1 MMIYPSALDYK
12 AAVLAPQQFL
22 LDPVL
27 RATTPV
33 LRKGSMAEPYQISGG
48 FARVYKFKDANG
60 KFYAFRC
67 WSADIGD
74 TALIYQG
81 ITEYLRHLNA
91 ACFIDFHFRSDAIL
105 VNGAS
110 YPGMRMDWVEAP
122 ALQQFAY
129 INLNNPAMLEACAE
143 EFLNV
148 ARYMHSVNVAHGDL
162 QGDNIKVLTAGGMP
176 RILLIDYDTMYVP
189 SLHDRPAVSSGLA
202 SYQHPRRGQST
213 RVTVKDDY
221 FSELVIYLGLIGL
234 ARCPSV
240 RQRFGRV
247 APDKDFVFSAQD
259 FAMPLQSLV
268 FNQLQRE
275 GDAEIRLLTSALM
288 RACGATR
295 IDQLKPLEVVLA
307 EGELAVEANDTSLT
321 PSIFEIQK
329 NVSRRVEEEQWI
341 NPDVDKSVFKGPPPI
356 EPPPL
361 NPEDRLQKVVQT
373 TGSGRIVQQQS
384 KSSSGNQA
392 RWALL
397 MLVIIA
403 LLAVIFYAVTNH
415 ESTPTPDAQ
424 PQTQQPAYTP
434 PPAPVDTS
442 WNLRMD
448 RDTNICRVQAAAS
461 KTQYGDAL
469 VNALT
474 RVEACEKASSYMSYE
489 PGDTQYCHDYT
500 AATRKNCADVGVT
513 LPEKSAY

>member
-33 LRKGSMAEPYQISGG
+33 LRKGAIAEPYQISGG

-74 TALIYQG
+74 TAKIYEG

-91 ACFIDFHFRSDAIL
+91 ACFIDFHFKTQSIL
-105 VNGAS
+105 VNGTS

-129 INLNNPAMLEACAE
+129 MNLNNPAMLEACAE

-148 ARYMHSVNVAHGDL
+148 ARYMHSVSVAHGDL
-162 QGDNIKVLTAGGMP
+162 QGDNIKVLTEGGTP

-202 SYQHPRRGQST
+202 SYQHPRRGLST

-240 RQRFGRV
+240 RKRFGRV
-247 APDKDFVFSAQD
+247 APDKDLIFSAQD

-275 GDAEIRLLTSALM
+275 GDAEVRLLTNALM
-288 RACGATR
+288 RACGAAR
-295 IDQLKPLEVVLA
+295 IDQLKPLEAVLA
-307 EGELAVEANDTSLT
+307 ESEYAVEANDPALT
-321 PSIFEIQK
+321 PSIFEIQR

-341 NPDVDKSVFKGPPPI
+341 NPDVDKSVFKGPPPLEA

-361 NPEDRLQKVVQT
+361 NPEDRMQKVVQT
-373 TGSGRIVQQQS
+373 TGSGRIVQQQG
-384 KSSSGNQA
+384 KSSSDSQA
-392 RWALL
+392 KWALFV
-397 MLVIIA
+397 LVIIA
-403 LLAVIFYAVTNH
+403 ILAVIFYAVSTH
-415 ESTPTPDAQ
+415 ESAPPPDAQ
-424 PQTQQPAYTP
+424 PQTQSTAP

-442 WNLRMD
+442 WNVRID
-448 RDTNICRVQAAAS
+448 KETNVCRVQAAAS
-461 KTQYGDAL
+461 ATQYGEAL
-469 VNALT
+469 VNAPT
-474 RVEACEKASSYMSYE
+474 RVEACEKANSYMSFD
-489 PGDTQYCHDYT
+489 PSDTIYCHDFT
-500 AATRKNCADVGVT
+500 AATRKNCAAVGVT
-513 LPEKSAY
+513 LPDKNGN